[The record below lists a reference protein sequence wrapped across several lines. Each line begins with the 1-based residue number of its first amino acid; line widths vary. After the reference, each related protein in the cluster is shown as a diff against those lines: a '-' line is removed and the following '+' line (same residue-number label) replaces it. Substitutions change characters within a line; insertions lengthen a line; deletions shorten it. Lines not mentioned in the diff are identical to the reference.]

1 MSYVFYCVA
10 SRLRIFYYGGKIN
23 LCGTIFNALSGL
35 IGAIIGAGTSFFV
48 TRMTLEKQ
56 YKKELELQE
65 KRFQHE
71 DTMWLR
77 EKRLTIYTELID
89 ILEDFD
95 IRLNA
100 LTYQDGIIE
109 TDNESVIN
117 LMQELREYIDN
128 HKAVIFLFIKSERQ
142 KEIMILRSELF
153 KFLNDK
159 NAQNVEVQRINEAEI
174 TQLWIKTKEVSVHL
188 KSDLGIK

>member
-1 MSYVFYCVA
+1 M
-10 SRLRIFYYGGKIN
+10 LWGGIN

-35 IGAIIGAGTSFFV
+35 IGAIIGAGASFFV

-56 YKKELELQE
+56 HQKELELQE

-128 HKAVIFLFIKSERQ
+128 HKAAIFLFIKSERQ

-159 NAQNVEVQRINEAEI
+159 NAQKVVIEKFNNSEI
-174 TQLWIKTKEVSVHL
+174 KQLFDIVKEVSIHL
-188 KSDLGIK
+188 KEDLGINDKEKNK